1 MLYALRVATAVVFVN
16 MFTHPVAGLLLSF
29 SAETPVK
36 AFEETYE
43 CNPALVFEHLAELDL
58 DSLYD
63 LVRHMQQKG
72 PMGGMA
78 PPMWATNLEVKHP
91 GASKWL
97 DCLVERV
104 RKATNGTCLEGVVKP
119 RHKPIMVEGVEYW
132 PEINAF
138 DFETYRRIHMITE
151 SGNGLNSVGLKAWPL
166 GLGNAPLLDRKYRED
181 MKYGKTSDETEDAL
195 EKEIMLQTIKNR
207 LSCTW
212 SEVAEYLAKNGH
224 SLAHHSAR
232 TSQVSTD
239 VSSNGSASFHSLP
252 SSWKDIEVTDK
263 LRVDHRLRS
272 NGRIQADWI
281 VQMQEYRKMVL
292 ASDLPSEV
300 LSAFQSLPSSREEI
314 RGKPEM
320 RQLGEFRENFLKLFA
335 EFQMWLA
342 EVEEVNDS
350 SSQSS
355 D

>member
-1 MLYALRVATAVVFVN
+1 
-16 MFTHPVAGLLLSF
+16 
-29 SAETPVK
+29 
-36 AFEETYE
+36 
-43 CNPALVFEHLAELDL
+43 
-58 DSLYD
+58 
-63 LVRHMQQKG
+63 
-72 PMGGMA
+72 
-78 PPMWATNLEVKHP
+78 
-91 GASKWL
+91 
-97 DCLVERV
+97 VERV
-104 RKATNGTCLEGVVKP
+104 RKHTRGTCFEGVVKP
-119 RHKPIMVEGVEYW
+119 RHKPIIVEDVEYY

-138 DFETYRRIHMITE
+138 DFETYRKIHMITE

-224 SLAHHSAR
+224 SLAHHSAS

-239 VSSNGSASFHSLP
+239 VSSNSSSKSVSDDTSSTASLEILP

-263 LRVDHRLRS
+263 LRDKHRLRS

-281 VQMQEYRKMVL
+281 VQMQEYRLMVL
-292 ASDLPSEV
+292 DSDLPSEV
-300 LSAFQSLPSSREEI
+300 VSAFQSLPSSREEI

-320 RQLGEFRENFLKLFA
+320 RQLAEFRENFLKLFA